1 MIRKS
6 NLRCSCP
13 MHDKQQPSNKQ
24 PIPSRFYPVFDEIGL
39 TVAGYQPGTRWCYRC
54 KLLAYKKFESR
65 PQTSRKPVE
74 EKANSSTSAIGTEQQ
89 LQKIFQFTGSP
100 ILHLHESM
108 QDISMSAPTISQLD
122 QTKQQFGRLFSRLEA
137 LADICDIHLL
147 ETWKELQTPLGTIKI
162 APNGNVLMDSQVWDQ
177 IKTTIK
183 ELDELDEG
191 NSLGQLVQQFQM
203 ALYHHALSS
212 EAPLYE
218 PAAMKAFTQKHSPGL
233 FEMLL
238 SSITR
243 EDSRLSD
250 EHQAVQEQRTV
261 VLLHTLAYFRS
272 QKASTLQK
280 DEGLFL
286 QHHGASRTAIN
297 PGRIL
302 GFSTSPRNIDSHKKA
317 LITKYPDILT
327 RKVILATEKGFL
339 IVQLLDDFHNILTVR
354 LPTNLKLS
362 LATHMASGLL
372 DIHPSI
378 PAVPIPTRDTKHS
391 QVIVTIGNKN
401 KICREGIVLDYIKEL
416 FQRPVLSRMYLE
428 TNHQC
433 ISPKYIQQQL
443 KELRVYS
450 GFSHD
455 ELCTLES
462 TNLIDEF
469 EQSLKIMEDY
479 KSAIDHIF
487 LCCPQLEHYLKKIV
501 VPAPWD
507 WPTWFYQKKLIAQE
521 VNADASFLSVI
532 PEQGPFHVFL
542 NLQEDVLCKDIE
554 YASILFLLDEV
565 VPISFFHYPVTF
577 RFHKKQMQEG
587 SLKET

>member
-1 MIRKS
+1 MYDFKR
-6 NLRCSCP
+6 
-13 MHDKQQPSNKQ
+13 
-24 PIPSRFYPVFDEIGL
+24 GL
-39 TVAGYQPGTRWCYRC
+39 TNDSIIIVVSPLYSLINDQLGTLKNRKIKAGV
-54 KLLAYKKFESR
+54 LAKASKKFKLNAVIE
-65 PQTSRKPVE
+65 
-74 EKANSSTSAIGTEQQ
+74 N
-89 LQKIFQFTGSP
+89 
-100 ILHLHESM
+100 
-108 QDISMSAPTISQLD
+108 
-122 QTKQQFGRLFSRLEA
+122 
-137 LADICDIHLL
+137 C
-147 ETWKELQTPLGTIKI
+147 
-162 APNGNVLMDSQVWDQ
+162 
-177 IKTTIK
+177 
-183 ELDELDEG
+183 

-272 QKASTLQK
+272 QKTSTLQK
-280 DEGLFL
+280 NEGLFL

-297 PGRIL
+297 SGRIL

-317 LITKYPDILT
+317 LITKYPDILM

-378 PAVPIPTRDTKHS
+378 PAVPIPTRDTRHS
-391 QVIVTIGNKN
+391 RVIVKIGNEN
-401 KICREGIVLDYIKEL
+401 KICRGGIVLDYIKEL
-416 FQRPVLSRMYLE
+416 FQGPVLSRMYLE

-450 GFSHD
+450 GLSHD

-469 EQSLKIMEDY
+469 EQSLKSMEDY

-487 LCCPQLEHYLKKIV
+487 LCCPQLEHYLKKFV
-501 VPAPWD
+501 VPAPGD

-542 NLQEDVLCKDIE
+542 NLQEDVVTIYDF
-554 YASILFLLDEV
+554 LF
-565 VPISFFHYPVTF
+565 
-577 RFHKKQMQEG
+577 KKVY
-587 SLKET
+587 KETFGSDLPNKPKPFRISLYHELKKKWMALITEKKVEIWHSVLRSFISSYDSASQIRDKALSFAASKTEQLFHNYLTTPYSRGYSEKDLSLVTGTAADALLKIIKQVGQNLGKAKQVPQETNARGQPKGDMKFFLPTFDTTITSKAMPICKRRPFHNT

>member
-1 MIRKS
+1 MFGIRYEEATCAAHVPCTINNS
-6 NLRCSCP
+6 PHSRL
-13 MHDKQQPSNKQ
+13 NKQ

-39 TVAGYQPGTRWCYRC
+39 TVAEYQPGTRWCYRC

-65 PQTSRKPVE
+65 PQTSRKLVE
-74 EKANSSTSAIGTEQQ
+74 EKANSSTSAISTEQQ

-272 QKASTLQK
+272 QKTSTLQK

-297 PGRIL
+297 SGRIL

-317 LITKYPDILT
+317 LITKYPDILM

-378 PAVPIPTRDTKHS
+378 PAVPIPTRDTRHS
-391 QVIVTIGNKN
+391 RVIVKIGNEN
-401 KICREGIVLDYIKEL
+401 KICRGGIVLDYIKEL
-416 FQRPVLSRMYLE
+416 FQRPVLSKMYLE

-450 GFSHD
+450 GLSHD

-469 EQSLKIMEDY
+469 ELSLKSVEDY

-487 LCCPQLEHYLKKIV
+487 LCCPQLEL
-501 VPAPWD
+501 
-507 WPTWFYQKKLIAQE
+507 QK
-521 VNADASFLSVI
+521 
-532 PEQGPFHVFL
+532 
-542 NLQEDVLCKDIE
+542 NL
-554 YASILFLLDEV
+554 
-565 VPISFFHYPVTF
+565 
-577 RFHKKQMQEG
+577 
-587 SLKET
+587 

>member
-1 MIRKS
+1 
-6 NLRCSCP
+6 
-13 MHDKQQPSNKQ
+13 
-24 PIPSRFYPVFDEIGL
+24 
-39 TVAGYQPGTRWCYRC
+39 
-54 KLLAYKKFESR
+54 
-65 PQTSRKPVE
+65 
-74 EKANSSTSAIGTEQQ
+74 
-89 LQKIFQFTGSP
+89 
-100 ILHLHESM
+100 
-108 QDISMSAPTISQLD
+108 
-122 QTKQQFGRLFSRLEA
+122 
-137 LADICDIHLL
+137 
-147 ETWKELQTPLGTIKI
+147 
-162 APNGNVLMDSQVWDQ
+162 
-177 IKTTIK
+177 
-183 ELDELDEG
+183 
-191 NSLGQLVQQFQM
+191 M

-272 QKASTLQK
+272 QKTSTLQK

-297 PGRIL
+297 SGRIL

-317 LITKYPDILT
+317 LITKYPDILV

-378 PAVPIPTRDTKHS
+378 PAVPIPTRDTRHS
-391 QVIVTIGNKN
+391 RVIVKIGNEN
-401 KICREGIVLDYIKEL
+401 KICRGIVLDYIKEL
-416 FQRPVLSRMYLE
+416 FQRPVLSKMYLE

-443 KELRVYS
+443 KELRYS
-450 GFSHD
+450 MDF
-455 ELCTLES
+455 
-462 TNLIDEF
+462 N
-469 EQSLKIMEDY
+469 
-479 KSAIDHIF
+479 
-487 LCCPQLEHYLKKIV
+487 V
-501 VPAPWD
+501 V
-507 WPTWFYQKKLIAQE
+507 I
-521 VNADASFLSVI
+521 
-532 PEQGPFHVFL
+532 
-542 NLQEDVLCKDIE
+542 
-554 YASILFLLDEV
+554 
-565 VPISFFHYPVTF
+565 
-577 RFHKKQMQEG
+577 
-587 SLKET
+587 